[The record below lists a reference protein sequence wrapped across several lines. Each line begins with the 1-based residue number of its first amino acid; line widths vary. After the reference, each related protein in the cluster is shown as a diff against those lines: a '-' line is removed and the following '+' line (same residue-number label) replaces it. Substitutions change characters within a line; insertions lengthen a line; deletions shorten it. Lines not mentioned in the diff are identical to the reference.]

1 MVEIIG
7 TIVTTV
13 IALASL
19 RVAIAACRIEQ
30 RNLEISLYPIRHEM
44 LRRFQKDEYDEILWD
59 VKILFDETI
68 SKQVWCAGI
77 SDSEYQQKIMAIN
90 QYKKSLKAEKPEIY
104 EEYKQQLE
112 ESPRKLWEKEKQAEL
127 FAACTDYRPQIETNE
142 DGEPNLNYEQLV
154 DEAIRSRAKAEVI
167 KMKAVMAMQKKIEES
182 VAVDKFSMKRFLRK
196 QEQHDRK
203 RM

>member
-30 RNLEISLYPIRHEM
+30 RNLEISLYPLRHEM

-77 SDSEYQQKIMAIN
+77 SDSE
-90 QYKKSLKAEKPEIY
+90 
-104 EEYKQQLE
+104 
-112 ESPRKLWEKEKQAEL
+112 
-127 FAACTDYRPQIETNE
+127 E
-142 DGEPNLNYEQLV
+142 DNG
-154 DEAIRSRAKAEVI
+154 
-167 KMKAVMAMQKKIEES
+167 
-182 VAVDKFSMKRFLRK
+182 
-196 QEQHDRK
+196 H
-203 RM
+203 

>member
-30 RNLEISLYPIRHEM
+30 RNLEISLYPLRHEM

-68 SKQVWCAGI
+68 SKQVWRAGI

-112 ESPRKLWEKEKQAEL
+112 EIPRKLWEKEKQAEL
-127 FAACTDYRPQIETNE
+127 FAACMDYRPQIKTNE

>member
-1 MVEIIG
+1 
-7 TIVTTV
+7 
-13 IALASL
+13 
-19 RVAIAACRIEQ
+19 
-30 RNLEISLYPIRHEM
+30 
-44 LRRFQKDEYDEILWD
+44 
-59 VKILFDETI
+59 
-68 SKQVWCAGI
+68 
-77 SDSEYQQKIMAIN
+77 MAIN
-90 QYKKSLKAEKPEIY
+90 HYKKSLKAEKPEIY

-112 ESPRKLWEKEKQAEL
+112 EIPRKLWEKEKQAEL

-154 DEAIRSRAKAEVI
+154 DEAIRSRAKVEVI